1 MQKTEK
7 YSSINKNSS
16 HNVECEKEN
25 ETILNFITFF
35 SAKCDWSFYTAET
48 FCMILS
54 HKQYFLQLF
63 LKFYEQANSN
73 SIFVLYKEF
82 FVF

>member
-7 YSSINKNSS
+7 YSSTNKNSS

-35 SAKCDWSFYTAET
+35 LPSAIEVSIQPK
-48 FCMILS
+48 
-54 HKQYFLQLF
+54 LF
-63 LKFYEQANSN
+63 
-73 SIFVLYKEF
+73 V
-82 FVF
+82 